1 MYETVRVSLAVF
13 FEDGKNISED
23 DRREYVL
30 FPVHIM
36 E

>member
-13 FEDGKNISED
+13 EDGKNISED
-23 DRREYVL
+23 NRREYVL